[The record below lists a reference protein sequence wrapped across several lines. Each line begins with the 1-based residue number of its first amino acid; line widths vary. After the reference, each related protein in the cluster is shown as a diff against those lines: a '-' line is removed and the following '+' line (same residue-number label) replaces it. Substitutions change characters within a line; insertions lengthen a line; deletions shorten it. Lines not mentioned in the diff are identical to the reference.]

1 MKKLMLCV
9 VIMVISLFAR
19 SQSYPLITE
28 NNIIKVESVG
38 WVGISYRIK
47 VTNKAGC
54 PTSIRINY
62 VSGTK
67 DTTLSANAVAT
78 INLNNLSL
86 TANYIRVKWRGGANC
101 ISYCDDDED
110 YIYVGIKNIVTPIKF
125 KSILAKRISDNVV
138 QINFEAEEDNTI
150 NYYVIK
156 ISFDGKTYKEVT
168 ILMPDGITGNKK
180 YSVNVKIRP

>member
-1 MKKLMLCV
+1 MKKLVLCV

-19 SQSYPLITE
+19 SQTYPLIAE

-38 WVGISYRIK
+38 WVGVNYRIK

-67 DTTLSANAVAT
+67 DTTLSANAIAT
-78 INLNNLSL
+78 INLNGLSL
-86 TANYIRVKWRGGANC
+86 TTNYIRVKWRDGASC
-101 ISYCDDDED
+101 ISHCDDD
-110 YIYVGIKNIVTPIKF
+110 YIYVGINNTVIPIRF
-125 KSILAKRISDNVV
+125 KSILAKRISNDTI

-150 NYYVIK
+150 DYYVAK

-168 ILMPDGITGNKK
+168 ILMPNGVIGNKK
-180 YSVNVKIRP
+180 YSITVKIRP